1 MFTAPTSPS
10 TLKPVEIE
18 GHLLVVEPLEHIPSI
33 ATAMGEAEAIKC
45 NVHDVT
51 TATYHPEILWFSK
64 VLVSS
69 CKTHIGERLLA
80 VMGKGIAKPGQSAP
94 WVLQDATQD
103 AKLVKQAT
111 DYLNKAT
118 ASTLTAPKAASDEL
132 SAALDNLADITA

>member
-1 MFTAPTSPS
+1 MFDAPVAASQ
-10 TLKPVEIE
+10 LKPKDIE
-18 GHLLVVEPLEHIPSI
+18 GHLLIVEPIEYVANM
-33 ATAMGEAEAIKC
+33 ATTMGESDAVKC

-64 VLVSS
+64 VLVSTL
-69 CKTHIGERLLA
+69 KGQTGKRLLA
-80 VMGKGIAKPGQSAP
+80 VMGKGLAKPGQSAP
-94 WVLQDATQD
+94 WVLEDATQD